1 MEIKLNKDIQ
11 KLQDSFLIG
20 LNRRQTICGG
30 IGLAL
35 GIVTYFEATKHG
47 MNAELA
53 SWLCIAVVAP
63 FAALGFISYHGMPFE
78 KLVRA
83 WIKHYFLCPKHL
95 VFRLENN
102 FYEQDKA
109 HIAEAQE
116 KEAKRNE

>member
-11 KLQDSFLIG
+11 KLQDNYFAG
-20 LNRRQTICGG
+20 FNFRQTVCSGVG
-30 IGLAL
+30 AAL

-78 KLVRA
+78 KLVRV
-83 WIKHYFLCPKHL
+83 WIKHYFLCPKKV
-95 VFRLENN
+95 VFRLEND
-102 FYEQDKA
+102 FYECDKPQIEA
-109 HIAEAQE
+109 AEL
-116 KEAKRNE
+116 KEAKRHE